1 MNNSQ
6 VILKRLANFII
17 SFRVAGPGSESLSD
31 SGSTVVLV
39 VDRIDAGSE
48 DVVLAEL
55 ADMPLWTTGTE
66 TDGRLRAD
74 MALLEIDIAATC
86 LRRAW

>member
-1 MNNSQ
+1 
-6 VILKRLANFII
+6 
-17 SFRVAGPGSESLSD
+17 
-31 SGSTVVLV
+31 VVLV

>member
-1 MNNSQ
+1 M
-6 VILKRLANFII
+6 
-17 SFRVAGPGSESLSD
+17 GPGSESLSD
-31 SGSTVVLV
+31 SGSTVVLI
-39 VDRIDAGSE
+39 VDRINAGSE

-86 LRRAW
+86 LHRAW